1 MVLIKFFV
9 VNTNLSLAHEP
20 DERSESKF
28 GEKVWGEGG
37 RVLVVDDPFGES
49 FKDCG
54 GMEGDDL
61 LVFDGDVVFCSLGF
75 FGDLHE
81 EAAG

>member
-1 MVLIKFFV
+1 MYQMKGQIKI
-9 VNTNLSLAHEP
+9 
-20 DERSESKF
+20 
-28 GEKVWGEGG
+28 WGESLGRRG

-61 LVFDGDVVFCSLGF
+61 LVFDGDVVFCSLGL

-81 EAAG
+81 EAAS

>member
-1 MVLIKFFV
+1 MYQMEGPNPKFGEKV
-9 VNTNLSLAHEP
+9 
-20 DERSESKF
+20 

-49 FKDCG
+49 FKYCG

-61 LVFDGDVVFCSLGF
+61 LVFDGDVVFCPLGL

-81 EAAG
+81 EAAS